1 MATTDERA
9 LRYIDSDGHIL
20 EPPTAMLEFAPA
32 EYRDRIW
39 HLETGTDGVEYS
51 VWNGR
56 RTPSTGL
63 AGTAGFS
70 DEEVQK
76 VRNGEL
82 GYSQTRPSGWTAS
95 LRPTILHLLAG
106 LAPGDYWDHVLVE
119 APAAIPALLVRSTR
133 PLSESPTRHLERAGR

>member
-39 HLETGTDGVEYS
+39 HLETGADGIEYS

-56 RTPSTGL
+56 RMPSTGL
-63 AGTAGFS
+63 GGTAGFS
-70 DEEVQK
+70 DEQVEK

-82 GYSQTRPSGWTAS
+82 N
-95 LRPTILHLLAG
+95 
-106 LAPGDYWDHVLVE
+106 
-119 APAAIPALLVRSTR
+119 
-133 PLSESPTRHLERAGR
+133 

>member
-1 MATTDERA
+1 MTATDQTA

-39 HLETGTDGVEYS
+39 HLETGTDGIEYS

-56 RTPSTGL
+56 RMPSSGL
-63 AGTAGFS
+63 GGTAGFS
-70 DEEVQK
+70 DEQVEK

-82 GYSQTRPSGWTAS
+82 NYS
-95 LRPTILHLLAG
+95 
-106 LAPGDYWDHVLVE
+106 
-119 APAAIPALLVRSTR
+119 
-133 PLSESPTRHLERAGR
+133 